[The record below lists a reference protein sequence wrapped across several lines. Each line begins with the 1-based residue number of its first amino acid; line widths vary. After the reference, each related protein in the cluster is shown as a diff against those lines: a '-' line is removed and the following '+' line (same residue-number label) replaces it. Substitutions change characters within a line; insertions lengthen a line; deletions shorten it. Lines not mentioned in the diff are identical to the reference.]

1 MIRSKRSGNNL
12 KHVFIIFFAKVKVLI
27 EWLVHSGRRFFQLL
41 LCRVPR
47 VETVEKKIIYTYQKN
62 VLCLKSFYLQ
72 RLSFFASMTISKAKQ
87 SVKQI
92 NLHYIIKMGAI
103 LIPYFLEQWPFF
115 NVYTDNE
122 ILYNLIF

>member
-47 VETVEKKIIYTYQKN
+47 VETVEKKNYLHLSKKCPVPKVI
-62 VLCLKSFYLQ
+62 LQ

>member
-47 VETVEKKIIYTYQKN
+47 VETVEKKIIYTYQKKCP
-62 VLCLKSFYLQ
+62 VPKVILQ